1 MKTVEESFST
11 RKLLSGAEL
20 KAFNAKSDLFG
31 GLQMAS
37 HLGLIG
43 GLGYLHYIAIGSWWV
58 LASGFA
64 LGVAV
69 NFLYAAQHELSHWTV
84 FRTRYLNELFG
95 RIIGFAMIF
104 PRDYDLAMHQAHHRW
119 TPNWER
125 DGELTRAPYTLQ
137 SYSLYFIGITYWM
150 NRVTGLVRRARGI
163 IIEPYIGKVIEEKIV
178 RESRLH
184 IAGYAVIALISLAFE
199 SWAAVTFWLLPMA
212 LTKWVHQLQNTIEH
226 LGLSHESDILN
237 NTRSTRTNAVMRWLC
252 WQMPYHT
259 AHHSYP
265 SVPFWQLRKLND
277 KIETAAG
284 PVHRMGWIEFQIEVI
299 KRLMRKDESQWPMDE
314 AWIVPLSG
322 GRSVKLE
329 A

>member
-1 MKTVEESFST
+1 MEESFST

-20 KAFNAKSDLFG
+20 KEFNTKSDLAG

-37 HLGLIG
+37 HLGAILV
-43 GLGYLHYIAIGSWWV
+43 LGYLHFLAMGSWWV
-58 LASGFA
+58 LATGFA
-64 LGVAV
+64 LGVTV

-84 FRTRYLNELFG
+84 FRTRHLNEIFG

-104 PRDYDLAMHQAHHRW
+104 PRDYDLVMHQAHHRW
-119 TPNWER
+119 TSNWER
-125 DGELTRAPYTLQ
+125 DGELTRAPYTLK

-163 IIEPYIGKVIEEKIV
+163 IIEPYIGAAVEAKII

-184 IAGYAVIALISLAFE
+184 IVGYAAIAALSVAFE
-199 SWAAVTFWLLPMA
+199 SWAVLTFWLAPMV

-226 LGLSHESDILN
+226 LGLSHESDILH

-277 KIETAAG
+277 KIESAAG

-299 KRLMRKDESQWPMDE
+299 KRLLQKDESQWPMDE
-314 AWIVPLSG
+314 AWIVPVSG
-322 GRSVKLE
+322 GRTARLE

>member
-1 MKTVEESFST
+1 M
-11 RKLLSGAEL
+11 
-20 KAFNAKSDLFG
+20 
-31 GLQMAS
+31 
-37 HLGLIG
+37 
-43 GLGYLHYIAIGSWWV
+43 GSWWV

-64 LGVAV
+64 LGVV
-69 NFLYAAQHELSHWTV
+69 INFLYAAQHELSHWTV

-95 RIIGFAMIF
+95 RLVGVAMIF
-104 PRDYDLAMHQAHHRW
+104 PRDYDLVMHQAHHRW
-119 TPNWER
+119 TSNWER
-125 DGELTRAPYTLQ
+125 DGELTREPYTLQ

-163 IIEPYIGKVIEEKIV
+163 IIEPYIGAAVEAKII

-184 IAGYAVIALISLAFE
+184 IAGYAVIALVSLALE
-199 SWAAVTFWLLPMA
+199 SWAAVTFWLLPMV

-265 SVPFWQLRKLND
+265 SVPFWQLRRLND
-277 KIETAAG
+277 KIEAAAG
-284 PVHRMGWIEFQIEVI
+284 PVHRMGWIEFQIEVV